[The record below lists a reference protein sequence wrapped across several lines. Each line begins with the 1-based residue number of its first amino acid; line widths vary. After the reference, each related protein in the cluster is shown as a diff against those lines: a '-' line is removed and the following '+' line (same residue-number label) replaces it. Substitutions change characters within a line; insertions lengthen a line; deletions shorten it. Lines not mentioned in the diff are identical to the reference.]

1 MPTNSIVTIHNQTVM
16 VHPIMDQYYDRN
28 PHHRRSAAYV
38 RTKGL
43 AANEKASARLGTA
56 VPAATPP
63 IEIETQKKFLPVIPF
78 SNTRSRTPE
87 SSVPKVR
94 TPLSHI
100 EPAPNPVD
108 VRSVTVP
115 PSQRPT
121 QPQPAQGNIKKKRT
135 SLTTIEAIS
144 GAPSLQEQSPVTPER
159 TDFAGN
165 PTKIAQF
172 FPELSIS

>member
-1 MPTNSIVTIHNQTVM
+1 VNVPTNSIVTIHNQMVM
-16 VHPIMDQYYDRN
+16 VHPIMDQYFDRN

-43 AANEKASARLGTA
+43 AANEKATAGLGTP

-63 IEIETQKKFLPVIPF
+63 VEIETQKKFLPVIPF
-78 SNTRSRTPE
+78 GNTRSRTPE
-87 SSVPKVR
+87 TSIPKVR

-100 EPAPNPVD
+100 EPAPD
-108 VRSVTVP
+108 IYSVNMP
-115 PSQRPT
+115 PPQ
-121 QPQPAQGNIKKKRT
+121 QPPQQQPAQGNIKKKRT
-135 SLTTIEAIS
+135 SLTTIEALS
-144 GAPSLQEQSPVTPER
+144 AAPSLQEQSPVTPER
-159 TDFAGN
+159 TEFAGN